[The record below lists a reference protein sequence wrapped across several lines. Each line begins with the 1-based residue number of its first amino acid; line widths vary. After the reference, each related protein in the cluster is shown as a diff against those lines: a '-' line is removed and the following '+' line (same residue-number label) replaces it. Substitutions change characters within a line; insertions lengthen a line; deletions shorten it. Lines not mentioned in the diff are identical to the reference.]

1 VLVLR
6 PRRLRILAVIMS
18 LTLTGVVVLGWFAL
32 PQSLR
37 EAFTPSQLL
46 TLLALLLVLLFIMVA
61 IAASYVRADAT
72 GLRFRNGVRTH
83 VVPWSRVHKIMLRP
97 GDPWAIVLLLPDDG
111 RPFEVDLDAEKR
123 QLMGV
128 QANDGDSSRRAVA
141 ELRLRHRLARG

>member
-18 LTLTGVVVLGWFAL
+18 LTLTGVVVLGWSAL

-37 EAFTPSQLL
+37 DAFTPSQLL

>member
-18 LTLTGVVVLGWFAL
+18 LTLTGVVVLGWLAL